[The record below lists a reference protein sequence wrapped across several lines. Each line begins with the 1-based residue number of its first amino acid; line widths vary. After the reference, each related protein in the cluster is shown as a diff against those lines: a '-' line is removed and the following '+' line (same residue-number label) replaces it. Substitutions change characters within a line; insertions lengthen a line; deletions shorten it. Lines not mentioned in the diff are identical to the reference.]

1 MATGVLMPKAGITVE
16 ECMITKW
23 EKKVGDAVKVG
34 EVLFSYETDKAVF
47 ECEST
52 AEGELLAV
60 FFEEGDEV
68 PVLVNVCAIGTPG
81 DDVSALRPDGAVS
94 ASTEG
99 TETAVENPDTAT
111 IVEDAAAGADVAP
124 SPGKTAI
131 SPRAKNFAERAGIN
145 PLFAE
150 PSGPYGR
157 VIERDIQSMI
167 ENGKGATMAA
177 ADEAEADVGTAL
189 GGKVRVA
196 DLDKAIVAVASAQ
209 SSDGPTDGE
218 YADIKFSK
226 IRSAIAEAMST
237 SLLTSAQ
244 LTHHHSF
251 DATTVLAFRKG
262 LKDNGERLGLPN
274 ITLNDIVLFA
284 VSRTLLNHPDLN
296 AHILE
301 GNTLRQYKDVHL
313 GIAIDT
319 PRGLM
324 VPTIFFANRKSLVE
338 IAMEAKDLAKQAQAG
353 TINPDLLQGGTFT
366 VSNLGALGVE
376 MFTPVL
382 NPPQTGI
389 LGVCNIVTKLKEFGG
404 EYKPYPAMGLSIT
417 YDHRAVDGAPE
428 ARFAQELVNNLENFS
443 ILLVK

>member
-1 MATGVLMPKAGITVE
+1 MAIGVVMPKAGITVE

-23 EKKVGDAVKVG
+23 EKKVGDMIKVG
-34 EVLFSYETDKAVF
+34 EILFTYETDKAAF

-52 AEGELLAV
+52 VEGDLLAI

-68 PVLVNVCAIGTPG
+68 PVLVNVCAIGKPG
-81 DDVSALRPDGAVS
+81 DDVTTLKPDGANAIVE
-94 ASTEG
+94 AA
-99 TETAVENPDTAT
+99 ETTIDNQDTAIAAENPAIVPTDTT
-111 IVEDAAAGADVAP
+111 P
-124 SPGKTAI
+124 FGKTKI
-131 SPRAKNFAERAGIN
+131 SPRAKNLAERTGVN
-145 PLFAE
+145 PLFTE

-157 VIERDIQSMI
+157 VIERDVRAAIKS
-167 ENGKGATMAA
+167 GKGATKAA
-177 ADEAEADVGTAL
+177 AEEAGTDNGTGM
-189 GGKVRVA
+189 GGKVRIS
-196 DLDKAIVAVASAQ
+196 DL
-209 SSDGPTDGE
+209 SSTPPPDAKTQNVGNPNESEYTD
-218 YADIKFSK
+218 IPFSK
-226 IRSAIAEAMST
+226 IRSAIAQAMSS
-237 SLLTSAQ
+237 SLSNSAQ

-251 DATTVLAFRKG
+251 DATNILTFRKG
-262 LKDNGERLGLPN
+262 LKENGERLRLPN

-284 VSRTLLNHPDLN
+284 VSRTLTNHPDLN
-296 AHILE
+296 AHILD
-301 GNTLRQYKDVHL
+301 GNTLRRYKDVHL

-324 VPTIFFANRKSLVE
+324 VPTIFFANRKSLSE
-338 IAMEAKDLAKQAQAG
+338 IAAEAKDLAKQAQTG

-389 LGVCNIVTKLKEFGG
+389 LGVCNIVNRLKEIGG
-404 EYKPYPAMGLSIT
+404 EYKPYPAMGLSVT